1 MMARRLLFLNLALL
15 ALVVLGI
22 VRLRHNVE
30 AFSAGHRVDQI
41 RPESDKPLPKTVA
54 AAAVAAKQEWPDIA
68 AHDPFSFDRND
79 VAIVVSPAAAQQPKR
94 PKPVLYGTIS
104 LGKDPV
110 AMLAPGDGAARS
122 SRPVHAGEIF
132 DGWSVVEIQDK
143 TVIVKWDEV
152 KETLIIDPTALTAR
166 VYEKTGSGAPPSPPV
181 TTVAPTAPTA
191 IPTSA
196 PSTNPIAPSPTTVS
210 PTCKKEVIVS
220 TPFGPN
226 KVMVDCSQ

>member
-1 MMARRLLFLNLALL
+1 MMSRRLLFLNVALL

-22 VRLRHNVE
+22 VRLRHNAQVF
-30 AFSAGHRVDQI
+30 AAGHRVDQI

-79 VAIVVSPAAAQQPKR
+79 VAIVVTPAAPQQPKR
-94 PKPVLYGTIS
+94 PKPLLYGTIS
-104 LGKDPV
+104 FGKNPM
-110 AMLAPGDGAARS
+110 AMMAPGDAPARS
-122 SRPVHAGEIF
+122 SRPVHAGEVF

-166 VYEKTGSGAPPSPPV
+166 DYGKTGGSAPTLQPVVAVAPAAAPV
-181 TTVAPTAPTA
+181 TPAATAPSSN
-191 IPTSA
+191 PFA
-196 PSTNPIAPSPTTVS
+196 PQTTTVS
-210 PTCKKEVIVS
+210 TTGKRQILVH
-220 TPFGPN
+220 TPFGDKIMDDPN
-226 KVMVDCSQ
+226 Q

>member
-1 MMARRLLFLNLALL
+1 MMSRRLLFLNVALL
-15 ALVVLGI
+15 ALVVLGV

-30 AFSAGHRVDQI
+30 AFAAGHRVDQI
-41 RPESDKPLPKTVA
+41 KPDSDKPLPKAVA

-79 VAIVVSPAAAQQPKR
+79 VAIVVSTAAAQQPKR

-104 LGKDPV
+104 FGKNPM
-110 AMLAPGDGAARS
+110 ALLAPGDSPVRS
-122 SRPVHAGEIF
+122 SRPVHAGDVF
-132 DGWSVVEIQDK
+132 DGWNVVEIQDK

-152 KETLIIDPTALTAR
+152 KETLIIDPTAAQATR
-166 VYEKTGSGAPPSPPV
+166 VYPTSTTPPPPQVQTIASTGPAATAVSTPPTSSQL
-181 TTVAPTAPTA
+181 TAPTT
-191 IPTSA
+191 PGSA
-196 PSTNPIAPSPTTVS
+196 
-210 PTCKKEVIVS
+210 TCKKEITVN